1 MFERS
6 AIQQAIAAIA
16 DEGARFGEAAVAT
29 ALAVLQARMDL
40 SPLPADDPPRTD
52 PEPTEQRK
60 QVTILFAAID
70 GLTRLTAAPNTD
82 RLRQIDLLW
91 RRLDEI
97 IYSHGG
103 FVDKHM
109 GDVVMGIFG
118 VPLAR
123 ENDPERAVQCGLA
136 LREAID
142 ELVGFDPERLMGGVA
157 AGLPIIRVGINTGQ
171 VSLGRVGSDAAQTVI
186 GDAVNVASRLKDATG
201 EAGIYISQDT
211 YRLVRH
217 SFLVAPLGEVVV
229 KGRQTPVIVYRVLGP
244 QPRLFFTG
252 SEGVEG
258 VVVPMIGREPEMATL
273 RRALAE
279 TAQTGRGRLITIV
292 GDAGVGKS
300 RLLREFHRRLGEFP
314 LKPVLF
320 QGRAEQRLAQVPYG
334 LMRDLL
340 IRHFGIAESDRAATI
355 QDRIV
360 TSLAEF
366 LPAARR
372 VTRSAGL
379 RDRALAIGRLTGLGL
394 PPSPLRE
401 LSGPEE
407 VTIRERAIETLLD
420 YMQAVIR
427 RSAATVFF
435 VEDIHWADEDSL
447 DLLERI
453 AGLTAEAPLLLICLA
468 RPMLFERRAWPG
480 PNAGQAETLPLSP
493 LSEADSRE
501 LVFTILRKLPQ
512 IPPALSDLIVH
523 AAAGNPFYVEEL
535 VRVLIE
541 DGVIIPTDE
550 AWHVRPREL
559 TRLRVPAT
567 LTGVLQARLDR
578 LPEIERVTLQQA
590 AVIGDDFWAEAVQQ
604 MNAVAR
610 FPLAETQ
617 VAAALEAL
625 ERRDMIYRASTT
637 TVPGGRAYLFKHA
650 ILREV
655 AYESVLLRDRS
666 VYHLQAARWLESQ
679 SGDRTAE
686 YAAPIAQHFDAAGRA
701 ADAAR
706 HYEIAAGRAAE
717 QFKIGQAIAY
727 YRKVLELLK
736 AQPQHLDTRL
746 AVLNRL
752 GRALRQEGRLVEAL
766 DTYRAMHDGAQRDGN
781 LPAQA
786 RAENAR
792 AAILLELNDGDEAA
806 AAAARAEELARLGG
820 AELEVARAL
829 LLQSEADGLRGDA
842 PSAVRA
848 AQVAVERGSALDA
861 PRETAYGLSLLALQ
875 RFAQSDDEAGE
886 AALAELATLGE
897 ELATR
902 NRAADAAYV
911 LGRRGEV
918 VLELGRVAEARDVL
932 QQALQWQRAAGDQR
946 AAAETLRWLGLAACR
961 LGEGAAAGDYLEEA
975 AALAEATGS
984 RYLRLRCRL
993 AMGEALLAQGQYPAA
1008 EATLRQVI
1016 AAAEDGRLLG
1026 RWRDL
1031 PHAYRLLGEVLRE
1044 QGRHDEAGL
1053 LEHKKT

>member
-1 MFERS
+1 MLDRTQLQE
-6 AIQQAIAAIA
+6 AIAVLSA
-16 DEGARFGEAAVAT
+16 ERARLGETVVAT
-29 ALAVLQARMDL
+29 TLAVLRERERTA
-40 SPLPADDPPRTD
+40 PLPAGASPAA
-52 PEPTEQRK
+52 EPGEQRK

-70 GLTRLTAAPNTD
+70 GLTRLSAAPNTEK
-82 RLRQIDLLW
+82 LRQIDLLW

-103 FVDKHM
+103 LVDKHM

-118 VPLAR
+118 APLAR

-142 ELVGFDPERLMGGVA
+142 ELVELDPERFGDGDRA
-157 AGLPIIRVGINTGQ
+157 ARPIIRVGINTGQ
-171 VSLGRVGSDAAQTVI
+171 VSLGRVGSDADQTVI

-217 SFLVAPLGEVVV
+217 SFVVAPLGEVVV
-229 KGRQTPVIVYRVLGP
+229 KGRQTPVIVYRVVGP

-258 VVVPMIGREPEMATL
+258 VVVPMIGRRQEMAAL
-273 RRALAE
+273 RAALEE

-300 RLLREFHRRLGEFP
+300 RLLREFHRRLDEFP
-314 LKPVLF
+314 LKPTLF
-320 QGRAEQRLAQVPYG
+320 QGRAEQRLTQVPYG
-334 LMRDLL
+334 LARDML
-340 IRHFGIAESDRAATI
+340 IRHFGIAENDRAATI
-355 QDRIV
+355 QERLV
-360 TSLAEF
+360 AGLAANLPTS
-366 LPAARR
+366 RR

-379 RDRALAIGRLTGLGL
+379 RDRALAIGRLTGLSL
-394 PPSPLRE
+394 PALLLRDWA
-401 LSGPEE
+401 GPEDS
-407 VTIRERAIETLLD
+407 TQRERAITTLLE
-420 YMQAVIR
+420 YFQAVSR

-447 DLLERI
+447 DLLQRL
-453 AGLTAEAPLLLICLA
+453 AALTAEAPLLIICLT

-480 PNAGQAETLPLSP
+480 AAAGVAETLPLSP
-493 LSEADSRE
+493 LSETDSRE
-501 LVFTILRKLPQ
+501 LVLTILRKLPQ
-512 IPPALSDLIVH
+512 IPPALSDLIVQS
-523 AAAGNPFYVEEL
+523 AAGNPFYVEEL

-610 FPLAETQ
+610 FPLAEAQ

-625 ERRDMIYRASTT
+625 VRRDMIYRASATAL
-637 TVPGGRAYLFKHA
+637 PGGPAYLFKHA
-650 ILREV
+650 VLREV
-655 AYESVLLRDRS
+655 AYESVLLRDRLI
-666 VYHLQAARWLESQ
+666 YHLQAARWLETQ
-679 SGDRTAE
+679 SADRAAE
-686 YAAPIAQHFDAAGRA
+686 YAAPIAQHYEAAGRA
-701 ADAAR
+701 ADAAH

-717 QFKIGQAIAY
+717 QFKIGPAIVY

-736 AQPQHLDTRL
+736 DQPQYLDTRL

-786 RAENAR
+786 RAENAQ
-792 AAILLELNDGDEAA
+792 AAVLLELDDAIQAA

-820 AELEVARAL
+820 AELEVTRAL
-829 LLQSEADGLRGDA
+829 LLQGEAAGLRGDA
-842 PSAVRA
+842 RA
-848 AQVAVERGSALDA
+848 AARAAHAAVERARALDA
-861 PRETAYGLSLLALQ
+861 PRETAYGLALLALHGP
-875 RFAQSDDEAGE
+875 AGE
-886 AALAELATLGE
+886 NDEEGRAALAELAALSDTPAE
-897 ELATR
+897 R
-902 NRAADAAYV
+902 QRPADAAYV
-911 LGRRGEV
+911 LAHRGWLA
-918 VLELGRVAEARDVL
+918 LELGHAAEARALL
-932 QQALQWQRAAGDQR
+932 QQALAGQRAEGDQQ
-946 AAAETLRWLGLAACR
+946 AAAETLRRLGLAACR
-961 LGEGAAAGDYLEEA
+961 LGEDAAAGDYLEEA

-984 RYLRLRCRL
+984 RYLRLHCRL
-993 AMGEALLAQGQYPAA
+993 AMGEALLAQEHYLAA

-1016 AAAEDGRLLG
+1016 AAAEDARLLG
-1026 RWRDL
+1026 RWREL
-1031 PHAYRLLGEVLRE
+1031 PHAYGLLVKVLRG
-1044 QGRHDEAGL
+1044 QGRHDEAAL
-1053 LEHKKT
+1053 LENKKT

>member
-1 MFERS
+1 MMLDRSQIQEAMAILAAER
-6 AIQQAIAAIA
+6 
-16 DEGARFGEAAVAT
+16 ARLGEAAVAT
-29 ALAVLQARMDL
+29 TLSVLQERLRSA
-40 SPLPADDPPRTD
+40 PPAGADTD
-52 PEPTEQRK
+52 IAEAGEQRK

-70 GLTRLTAAPNTD
+70 GLTRLTDTPNTE

-103 FVDKHM
+103 IVDKHM

-118 VPLAR
+118 APLAR

-136 LREAID
+136 LQEAIA
-142 ELVGFDPERLMGGVA
+142 ELLAFDPERFMDGGQTA
-157 AGLPIIRVGINTGQ
+157 PPIIRVGINTGQ
-171 VSLGRVGSDAAQTVI
+171 VSLGRVGSDTGQTVI

-201 EAGIYISQDT
+201 ETGIYISHDT

-244 QPRLFFTG
+244 QPRLFFSG

-258 VVVPMIGREPEMATL
+258 VVVPMIGRETEMAAL
-273 RRALAE
+273 REALE
-279 TAQTGRGRLITIV
+279 QTAQTGRGRLITIV

-300 RLLREFHRRLGEFP
+300 RLLREFHRRLAEFP
-314 LKPVLF
+314 LKPALF
-320 QGRAEQRLAQVPYG
+320 QGRAEQRLTQVPYG
-334 LMRDLL
+334 LARDLL
-340 IRHFGIAESDRAATI
+340 IRHFGVTESDRAAVI
-355 QDRIV
+355 EERIID
-360 TSLAEF
+360 SLAAL
-366 LPAARR
+366 LPSGRR
-372 VTRSAGL
+372 STRSAGL
-379 RDRALAIGRLTGLGL
+379 RERARAIGRLTGLGL
-394 PPSPLRE
+394 PLSPLHG

-407 VTIRERAIETLLD
+407 STLRERAIDTLVD
-420 YMQAVIR
+420 YFRAVIQ
-427 RSAATVFF
+427 RSAATLFF
-435 VEDIHWADEDSL
+435 LEDIHWADEDSL
-447 DLLERI
+447 GLMERV
-453 AGLTAEAPLLLICLA
+453 AALAADGPSLMICLA

-480 PNAGQAETLPLSP
+480 VNAGLADTLELSP
-493 LSEADSRE
+493 LNEADSRE

-512 IPPALSDLIVH
+512 IPPALSDLIVQS
-523 AAAGNPFYVEEL
+523 AAGNPFYVEEL

-541 DGVIIPTDE
+541 DGIIIPTDT

-590 AVIGDDFWAEAVQQ
+590 AVIGDDFWVEAVQQ

-610 FPLAETQ
+610 FPLTETQ

-625 ERRDMIYRASTT
+625 ERRDMIYRASTA
-637 TVPGGRAYLFKHA
+637 TVPGGRAYVFKHA
-650 ILREV
+650 VLREV

-666 VYHLQAARWLESQ
+666 VYHLQAARWLEAQ
-679 SGDRTAE
+679 SGDRAAE
-686 YAAPIAQHFDAAGRA
+686 YAAPIAQHYEAAGRA

-706 HYEIAAGRAAE
+706 QFEIAAARAAE

-752 GRALRQEGRLVEAL
+752 GRALQQEGRLIEAL
-766 DTYRAMHDGAQRDGN
+766 DTYGAMHDSAQLDGN

-792 AAILLELNDGDEAA
+792 SAVLLELSDGAQAA
-806 AAAARAEELARLGG
+806 AAASRAEELARLGG
-820 AELEVARAL
+820 AEVEMARAL
-829 LLQSEADGLRGDA
+829 LLQSEAAGLLGDWGA
-842 PSAVRA
+842 AVRLA
-848 AQVAVERGSALDA
+848 RQALERSRTLDA
-861 PRETAYGLSLLALQ
+861 PRETAYGLVLLAT
-875 RFAQSDDEAGE
+875 QSLAGGNVAE
-886 AALAELATLGE
+886 GQAILTELAALGE
-897 ELATR
+897 ELAER
-902 NRAADAAYV
+902 NRTGDATYLMA
-911 LGRRGEV
+911 RRGE
-918 VLELGRVAEARDVL
+918 LALQLGQHDEARAAL
-932 QQALQWQRAAGDQR
+932 QQALAGQRAAGDQSG
-946 AAAETLRWLGLAACR
+946 AAETLRLLGLAACR
-961 LGEGAAAGDYLEEA
+961 RGEAAAAGDYLEEA
-975 AALAEATGS
+975 ASLAESTGS

-993 AMGEALLAQGQYPAA
+993 AMGEALLAQGQYTAA

-1016 AAAEDGRLLG
+1016 AAAEDARLLG

-1031 PHAYRLLGEVLRE
+1031 PHAVRLLVEVLQG
-1044 QGRHDEAGL
+1044 QGRHDEAAL
-1053 LEHKKT
+1053 LEKKKT